1 MPRREILTPFQRVQL
16 LAFPDD
22 EGELIRRYTLTKADL
37 AFVRQHRGDHNRLGI
52 AVQMCSLRFPG
63 RVLGEN
69 ERPHDRLL
77 NLVATQLGISIVA
90 WDLYAQRDETRREH
104 LLELLS
110 RLGLEQ
116 FGTKHYRA
124 ISAWLESTALQT
136 TQGIVL
142 AQTVIDELRRR
153 LVVLPSLT
161 VIERLCAEVATRAER
176 KIFALLNAD
185 LTARQRTEL
194 DRLLELR
201 ESSPYSILAWL
212 RLPPGAPTA
221 KAILAH
227 IERLRAIRNLDLS
240 AEISRKV
247 HQNRLLQLAREGGQ
261 TAVYQLKEYEP
272 DRRHATLVALMIE
285 TAATLTDEALDLHDR
300 LIGSFFT
307 KSKNKYERTFAE
319 QGQAI
324 NDKVRLYAKVGGALV
339 AAREQG
345 RDPFVAIEAVISWE
359 QFSASV
365 HEAEQLARDEDFD
378 PFSLLTEHYPQLRR
392 YGPTLLETFEFHP
405 APVARELIEAVDLL
419 RQMHREGSRKVPSNA
434 PTGFIRKRWKSFV
447 FTAEGIDRRF
457 YELCVMA
464 ELKNAMRSGDVS
476 VSGSRQFRAF
486 EEYLMPHA
494 EFNERFKDGSLHF
507 TVSTSAADYLD
518 SRLSLLRQSLDQTNS
533 LAAQGQLPDAEL
545 SDSGLKINPLD
556 SNVPKEADALSE
568 DLYGLLPHLKITDL
582 LLEVNRWTDL
592 TRYFVHLK
600 TGEPA
605 KEPALLLTAILADA
619 TNMGLTKM
627 AESCPGMSL
636 SKLSWL
642 VAWHIRDE
650 PYSKALAEIV
660 NYQHR
665 VLFATHWG
673 QGKTSSSDGQRYR
686 AGSRGEAAGQVNLKY
701 GNDPGV
707 TFYTHVSDQ
716 YAPFH
721 TKVINAAVRDATH
734 VLDGLLYHE
743 SDLRIEEH
751 YTDTAG
757 FTDHVF
763 ALCHLLG
770 FHFAPRIRDLED
782 KRLYMPGKL
791 DQWPSLNPL
800 IGGSINTK
808 LIERQLGEILRLAA
822 SIQQGTVTASLILRK
837 LGSYPRQ
844 NSLALALRE
853 IGRIERTLFTL
864 AWIEDPS
871 LRRRVTAGLN
881 KGEARNSLARAVFFN
896 RLGEIRDRS
905 FENQRYRAS
914 GLNLVVAAIT
924 LWNTVYLERAAEELV
939 RSRTVDRALFKHVSP
954 LGWEH
959 ISLTG
964 DYIWHTNKR
973 VAKGGFR
980 PLRTAK
986 TIFTAP

>member
-1 MPRREILTPFQRVQL
+1 MPRREILTPSQRVQL
-16 LAFPDD
+16 FAFPDD

-63 RVLGEN
+63 RVMGEN

-77 NLVATQLGISIVA
+77 NLMATQLGISIVA

-142 AQTVIDELRRR
+142 AQTVVDELRRR

-176 KIFALLNAD
+176 KIFALLTAD
-185 LTARQRTEL
+185 LTTGQRMEL

-201 ESSPYSILAWL
+201 EGSPYSVLAWL

-324 NDKVRLYAKVGGALV
+324 NDKV
-339 AAREQG
+339 
-345 RDPFVAIEAVISWE
+345 
-359 QFSASV
+359 
-365 HEAEQLARDEDFD
+365 
-378 PFSLLTEHYPQLRR
+378 
-392 YGPTLLETFEFHP
+392 
-405 APVARELIEAVDLL
+405 L
-419 RQMHREGSRKVPSNA
+419 RQMNREGSRKVPSNA

-494 EFNERFKDGSLHF
+494 EFNERFKDGRLHF
-507 TVSTSAADYLD
+507 TVSTSGA
-518 SRLSLLRQSLDQTNS
+518 
-533 LAAQGQLPDAEL
+533 
-545 SDSGLKINPLD
+545 GLF
-556 SNVPKEADALSE
+556 
-568 DLYGLLPHLKITDL
+568 G
-582 LLEVNRWTDL
+582 
-592 TRYFVHLK
+592 F
-600 TGEPA
+600 
-605 KEPALLLTAILADA
+605 
-619 TNMGLTKM
+619 
-627 AESCPGMSL
+627 
-636 SKLSWL
+636 
-642 VAWHIRDE
+642 
-650 PYSKALAEIV
+650 
-660 NYQHR
+660 
-665 VLFATHWG
+665 
-673 QGKTSSSDGQRYR
+673 TS
-686 AGSRGEAAGQVNLKY
+686 
-701 GNDPGV
+701 V
-707 TFYTHVSDQ
+707 TFTPIARSNQ
-716 YAPFH
+716 
-721 TKVINAAVRDATH
+721 
-734 VLDGLLYHE
+734 
-743 SDLRIEEH
+743 
-751 YTDTAG
+751 
-757 FTDHVF
+757 F
-763 ALCHLLG
+763 AC
-770 FHFAPRIRDLED
+770 
-782 KRLYMPGKL
+782 
-791 DQWPSLNPL
+791 
-800 IGGSINTK
+800 
-808 LIERQLGEILRLAA
+808 
-822 SIQQGTVTASLILRK
+822 
-837 LGSYPRQ
+837 
-844 NSLALALRE
+844 
-853 IGRIERTLFTL
+853 
-864 AWIEDPS
+864 
-871 LRRRVTAGLN
+871 
-881 KGEARNSLARAVFFN
+881 
-896 RLGEIRDRS
+896 RS
-905 FENQRYRAS
+905 
-914 GLNLVVAAIT
+914 
-924 LWNTVYLERAAEELV
+924 RAAT
-939 RSRTVDRALFKHVSP
+939 RCRTERC
-954 LGWEH
+954 
-959 ISLTG
+959 
-964 DYIWHTNKR
+964 
-973 VAKGGFR
+973 
-980 PLRTAK
+980 RTQDQSVG
-986 TIFTAP
+986 